1 MFLCFM
7 KMTEVNLNDLIREVS
22 KSFSKEFESSIE
34 ENQIIIKKLVITLAE
49 LVEVVADSKI
59 KVPNWE
65 YHSQTLVGKII
76 FTSHSIL
83 SLSKGVDYEL
93 LKRKGKN
100 KIVDYTSIFILTRA
114 LIENYITLCYLYKN
128 DLSKEEKLYRYKL
141 WEVSGLI
148 SRQKWTAIEINSIE
162 KKEAENLIVNNIM
175 TEIESLPEYSLLDKS
190 KLNKLKK
197 IGLPRIESWNEL
209 INQSDLNDDLF
220 SVLYSYLSS
229 YAHSEYIS
237 ILQISQSNLNASDKK
252 TIESIRLCFRVL
264 KMILS
269 LSIEFYINKFK
280 TANIMYNTYPVDI
293 QKIVKFYIKLNK

>member
-1 MFLCFM
+1 M
-7 KMTEVNLNDLIREVS
+7 KDIKVNLDDLIRETS

-34 ENQIIIKKLVITLAE
+34 DNQVIIKRLIATLAE

-59 KVPNWE
+59 KVPNQE

-83 SLSKGVDYEL
+83 SLSKGFEYEL

-100 KIVDYTSIFILTRA
+100 IIIDYTSIFILTRA
-114 LIENYITLCYLYKN
+114 LIENYVTLCYLYKN
-128 DLSKEEKLYRYKL
+128 DLSKEEKLYRYIL

-148 SRQKWTAIEINSIE
+148 SRQKWAALEVKTIN
-162 KKEAENLIVNNIM
+162 KKVEESSIVNNKL
-175 TEIESLPEYSLLDKS
+175 TKIESLPEYSSLEKS

-197 IGLPRIESWNEL
+197 YGLPRIESWNEL
-209 INQSDLNDDLF
+209 INQSDLNEELF
-220 SVLYSYLSS
+220 SDLYSYLSS

-237 ILQISQSNLNASDKK
+237 ILQISQSNLIANDKK
-252 TIESIRLCFRVL
+252 TIESIRLCFRVV

-269 LSIEFYINKFK
+269 LSIEFYINKFN

-293 QKIVKFYIKLNK
+293 QETVKFYIKLNK

>member
-1 MFLCFM
+1 M
-7 KMTEVNLNDLIREVS
+7 KDIKINLDDLIRETS

-34 ENQIIIKKLVITLAE
+34 DNQVIIKRLIATLTE

-59 KVPNWE
+59 KVPNQE

-83 SLSKGVDYEL
+83 SLSKGFEYEL

-100 KIVDYTSIFILTRA
+100 IIVDYTSIFILTRA
-114 LIENYITLCYLYKN
+114 LIENYVTLCYLYKN
-128 DLSKEEKLYRYKL
+128 DLSKEEKLYRYIL

-148 SRQKWTAIEINSIE
+148 SRQKWAALEVKTIN
-162 KKEAENLIVNNIM
+162 KKVEESSIVNNKI
-175 TEIESLPEYSLLDKS
+175 TKIESLPEYSSLDKS
-190 KLNKLKK
+190 KLNRLKK
-197 IGLPRIESWNEL
+197 YGLPRIESWNEL
-209 INQSDLNDDLF
+209 INQSDLNEKLF
-220 SVLYSYLSS
+220 SDLYSYLSS

-237 ILQISQSNLNASDKK
+237 ILQISQSNLIANDKK
-252 TIESIRLCFRVL
+252 TIESIRLCFRVV

-269 LSIEFYINKFK
+269 LSIEFYINKFN

-293 QKIVKFYIKLNK
+293 Q